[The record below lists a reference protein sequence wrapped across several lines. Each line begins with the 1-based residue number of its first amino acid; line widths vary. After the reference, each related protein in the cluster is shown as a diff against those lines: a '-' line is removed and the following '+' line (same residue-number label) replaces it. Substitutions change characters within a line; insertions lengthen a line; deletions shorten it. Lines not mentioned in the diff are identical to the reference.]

1 MTDTQPSAPRPK
13 ITPEEME
20 RRRRAVEHA
29 AHDSAMEGVRRDP
42 RTDHVFDAFVRGDIE
57 ISDMIPMIKKALGD
71 E

>member
-1 MTDTQPSAPRPK
+1 MTDTKPSAPRPK